1 MRYRHLFFDL
11 DHTIWDFDVNSR
23 EALLDIYHS
32 LSLDRAG
39 VDDFDRFHK
48 LYLGHNERLWD
59 RYRKGQMKVDEL
71 RWKRMFLSL
80 LEFRNGDEELA
91 RRMGIEFLEVLPT
104 KKALFPDTLPVL
116 DYLTERG
123 YALHL
128 ITNGFEKTQ
137 LHKLNSSGIA
147 KYFREVIT
155 SESSNSLK
163 PHRDIF
169 DFALSKTGAVLSES
183 VMIGDSPEVDI
194 LGAREAGMDQV
205 FVNHTGLST
214 PVEATYTVTSLKE
227 LMEIF

>member
-32 LSLDRAG
+32 LSLARAG

-91 RRMGIEFLEVLPT
+91 RRMGVEFLEVLPT
-104 KKALFPDTLPVL
+104 KKALFPDTVPLL
-116 DYLTERG
+116 DYLTEKG

-147 KYFREVIT
+147 KYFREIIT

-163 PHRDIF
+163 PHREIF
-169 DFALSKTGAVLSES
+169 DYALAKSGASLHES
-183 VMIGDSPEVDI
+183 IMIGDSPEVDI

-205 FVNHTGLST
+205 FVNHTGIST
-214 PVEATYTVTSLKE
+214 PVEATYTVNSLKE

>member
-32 LSLDRAG
+32 LSLARAG

-104 KKALFPDTLPVL
+104 KKALFPDTVPLL
-116 DYLTERG
+116 DYLTEKG

-147 KYFREVIT
+147 KYFREIIT

-163 PHRDIF
+163 PHREIF
-169 DFALSKTGAVLSES
+169 DYALAKSGAALHES
-183 VMIGDSPEVDI
+183 IMIGDSPEVDI
-194 LGAREAGMDQV
+194 LGAREIGMDQV

-214 PVEATYTVTSLKE
+214 PVEATYTVHSLKE

>member
-32 LSLDRAG
+32 LSLARAG

-91 RRMGIEFLEVLPT
+91 RRMGVEFLEVLPT
-104 KKALFPDTLPVL
+104 KKALFPDTVPLL
-116 DYLTERG
+116 DYLTEKG

-147 KYFREVIT
+147 KYFREIIT

-163 PHRDIF
+163 PHREIF
-169 DFALSKTGAVLSES
+169 DYALAKSGAALHES
-183 VMIGDSPEVDI
+183 IMIGDSPEVDI
-194 LGAREAGMDQV
+194 LGAREIGMDQV

-214 PVEATYTVTSLKE
+214 PVEATYTVHSLKE